1 MQKEDKILNRQTS
14 SSVKDTLNIGKK
26 LAKSFGPGTV
36 VSLTGALGAGKT
48 ALVKGMAK
56 GLGIDEEI
64 TSPTFTII
72 SIYEGDIPLYHVD
85 LYRIQESNELY
96 DIGLEEIIYGDG
108 ITAIEWPEKAVNLL
122 PEHTISIT
130 IQIQTDG
137 KREIHIQG

>member
-14 SSVKDTLNIGKK
+14 SSVKDTMNIGKR

-85 LYRIQESNELY
+85 LYRIQEANELY